1 MWPYWPRNPR
11 DRHSFNLRG
20 YKLRLHCATM
30 TRRTLAETYTITGT
44 MKNISG
50 RPLMT
55 GTSHTSKRKPHRSC
69 DLKIKDRS
77 HSYLRNNASYGPQKV
92 RHKNPA
98 IAGGQRKEPI
108 DHLVPQRN
116 PTIIW
121 REGRP
126 HMLVWGFKAK
136 ESCPKPRAR
145 SPTIMEKEKHTSI
158 TTQRSYNMKVLT
170 YARENF
176 GPKPRARYPTIAQSE
191 GEPSSARVKYES

>member
-1 MWPYWPRNPR
+1 MIEGISWAVIVRVHFVRAKCLNLGISWSMIMGPKMWPYWPRNPK

-20 YKLRLHCATM
+20 YKLWLHCATL

-77 HSYLRNNASYGPQKV
+77 YSYLRNNASYGPQKV

-121 REGRP
+121 REGQP
-126 HMLVWGFKAK
+126 HMLV
-136 ESCPKPRAR
+136 
-145 SPTIMEKEKHTSI
+145 
-158 TTQRSYNMKVLT
+158 
-170 YARENF
+170 
-176 GPKPRARYPTIAQSE
+176 
-191 GEPSSARVKYES
+191 